1 MKQFIPQSSTEP
13 SPPTD
18 PPAAPGFPED
28 LALRLADALG
38 RPAAQQPDWP
48 DPARTQAVSAALASA
63 PPLTSPAE
71 VDRLSDQ
78 LARVA
83 RGEAFL
89 LQGGDC
95 AETFDGNTE
104 DHVRGTLRVLQ
115 HMSLV
120 LAYGTGLPV
129 VKVGRL
135 AGQYAKPR
143 SNGTDALGLPVYR
156 GDIVNSPDL
165 TPEARTPD
173 PERML
178 RAHSNSA
185 ITLNLL
191 RTLHRDSALGTDQ
204 MRDWNEEFARSS
216 ADGRHEEL
224 AARIGRG
231 LGLLSAW
238 GTLPG
243 GAESAEIFTS
253 HEALL
258 LDYER
263 ALLRAHRTPAGTA
276 RLYALSAHML
286 WIGERTRQPDGAHIA
301 LAELLANP
309 VGVKL
314 GPGTTPAQA
323 LEYVERLDPR
333 GVPGRV
339 TLISRMGSERIRDVL
354 PAIVERVTAS
364 GHQVVWQCD
373 PMHGNTHESPSGYK
387 TRSFERILAEV
398 EGFFDVHRDLGTH
411 PGGIHVEL
419 TGDDVTECLGG
430 AQEIDD
436 LALAG
441 RYESVCDPRLNAGQ
455 SLELAYLI
463 ADMLE
468 RQADSRIGRVR
479 AASS

>member
-1 MKQFIPQSSTEP
+1 MNLFVPHSSADP
-13 SPPTD
+13 SRPTYPAVPP
-18 PPAAPGFPED
+18 GLPED
-28 LALRLADALG
+28 LAQRLTDALS

-48 DPARTQAVSAALASA
+48 DPAHTHAVRTALAGA

-71 VDRLSDQ
+71 VDRLSAQ

-104 DHVRGTLRVLQ
+104 SHVRGILRVLT

-129 VKVGRL
+129 VKVGRI

-156 GDIVNSPDL
+156 GDIVNSPAP
-165 TPEARTPD
+165 TYEARTPD

-178 RAHSNSA
+178 RAHSSSA

-191 RTLHRDSALGTDQ
+191 RTLHRERALDMAQ
-204 MRDWNEEFARSS
+204 VRYWNEEFARSS

-224 AARIGRG
+224 ASRIGRG

-238 GTLPG
+238 GTDPG
-243 GAESAEIFTS
+243 GAETAELFTS

-263 ALLRAHRTPAGTA
+263 TQLRPNRTAGGAT
-276 RLYALSAHML
+276 RLYALSSHML
-286 WIGERTRQPDGAHIA
+286 WIGERTRQTEGAHIA

-309 VGVKL
+309 IGVKL

-333 GVPGRV
+333 RVPGRV
-339 TLISRMGSERIRDVL
+339 TLISRMGSDRVRDVL
-354 PAIVERVTAS
+354 PPIVEQVTAS

-398 EGFFDVHRDLGTH
+398 EGFFEVHRRLGTH

-468 RQADSRIGRVR
+468 RQADNGIARG
-479 AASS
+479 AGASS